1 MNNNQPNFSTHKIV
15 DGLWVPKDQTH
26 SQQQT
31 TPAPAT
37 GPMRLVGNQWVLI
50 SQLPSTPV
58 QPKPPIGFNPK
69 GSSAVSVAIS
79 EPKSVISING
89 KQRYATRKE
98 ILRAIEVAAG
108 RVLLSGQNQKALE
121 MLRRGRL
128 GGRKDNMDALH
139 QLLDVYTMGA

>member
-26 SQQQT
+26 SHPKT
-31 TPAPAT
+31 TTT
-37 GPMRLVGNQWVLI
+37 GPMRLVGNPVDQV
-50 SQLPSTPV
+50 STH
-58 QPKPPIGFNPK
+58 QAKAPIGFKPK
-69 GSSAVSVAIS
+69 GSDSGAITIS
-79 EPKSVISING
+79 QPKSVITVDG